1 MRARSVLARVIVAV
15 STVTAL
21 TIGSGTTA
29 AHAASP
35 GITIADA
42 SITEGNAGTS
52 TMSFT
57 LTYGGA
63 PTAGVTVNYATSN
76 ATATAGSDYVA
87 TSGTAT
93 LSATGCK
100 CGTINVSIIGDTVAE
115 NTETFHVDLSNPVN
129 KTLDDNLGIGT
140 ITDNDVPSASI
151 NDPTV
156 AENGGTMT
164 FTVTLDS
171 SAPFNSVIGYTST
184 AGTATAGS
192 DFTSVSNNLTITAGS
207 TTGTIDV
214 PILNDAIYEGTETFS
229 MNLSAVSGVAISD
242 NQGTGTIT
250 EDDSVPAISVDDP
263 TVAENGGPMTFTL
276 SLDSPAGVDVQVNY
290 ATSDNTAADGADYT
304 GQSGTA
310 TITAGSTSTTVN
322 VPVLDDAVY
331 EGNETLNLDLS
342 GAVNGTIAVAQGHG
356 TITDDEAAPAISV
369 DSPTVGEADGTMTFT
384 ISIDA
389 AAAVDT
395 MVDYATAD
403 AGATD
408 GADYTGQTGTAT
420 ITAGSTST
428 TVDVPVL
435 DDSVYEGDET
445 LTLELSNPVNGTGTP
460 TGTGTITD
468 DDTAPDASIVDA
480 SVTEGNSGTKN
491 LTFTV
496 SLTNASSSDV
506 TVHYAT
512 SNGTATAPSDYV
524 SDTGTLTIP
533 AGQTS
538 GDVQVVV
545 KGETAF
551 EPNETLTLT
560 LSNLVGGGTIT
571 DAVATGTITND
582 DRHPSTLSLREF
594 KKFGKVKAR
603 GVLEPASGGNLV
615 KVTLAKYNH
624 GAWVKIGTKTVS
636 VRKLADR
643 DHDGKTDATYGVGF
657 PQPAK
662 GRYRFI
668 AIFAGD
674 TNTAGGNKR
683 MQFRL

>member
-1 MRARSVLARVIVAV
+1 
-15 STVTAL
+15 
-21 TIGSGTTA
+21 
-29 AHAASP
+29 
-35 GITIADA
+35 
-42 SITEGNAGTS
+42 
-52 TMSFT
+52 
-57 LTYGGA
+57 
-63 PTAGVTVNYATSN
+63 
-76 ATATAGSDYVA
+76 
-87 TSGTAT
+87 
-93 LSATGCK
+93 
-100 CGTINVSIIGDTVAE
+100 
-115 NTETFHVDLSNPVN
+115 
-129 KTLDDNLGIGT
+129 
-140 ITDNDVPSASI
+140 
-151 NDPTV
+151 
-156 AENGGTMT
+156 
-164 FTVTLDS
+164 
-171 SAPFNSVIGYTST
+171 
-184 AGTATAGS
+184 
-192 DFTSVSNNLTITAGS
+192 
-207 TTGTIDV
+207 
-214 PILNDAIYEGTETFS
+214 
-229 MNLSAVSGVAISD
+229 
-242 NQGTGTIT
+242 
-250 EDDSVPAISVDDP
+250 
-263 TVAENGGPMTFTL
+263 
-276 SLDSPAGVDVQVNY
+276 
-290 ATSDNTAADGADYT
+290 
-304 GQSGTA
+304 
-310 TITAGSTSTTVN
+310 
-322 VPVLDDAVY
+322 
-331 EGNETLNLDLS
+331 
-342 GAVNGTIAVAQGHG
+342 
-356 TITDDEAAPAISV
+356 
-369 DSPTVGEADGTMTFT
+369 MTFT

-395 MVDYATAD
+395 TVDYATAD

-445 LTLELSNPVNGTGTP
+445 LTLDLSNPVNGTGTP

-551 EPNETLTLT
+551 EPNETLTVT

-571 DAVATGTITND
+571 NAVATGTITND
-582 DRHPSTLSLREF
+582 DRQPSTLSLREF